1 MMMEDSRNR
10 STYVDICYYL
20 KHIRE
25 LGAADLVATTV
36 ATLRTKYKR
45 CRLLMEMLNNV
56 NC

>member
-1 MMMEDSRNR
+1 MKDSRNR

-36 ATLRTKYKR
+36 STLRTKYKR